1 MSLCLYVSMLYVSVS
16 LCLYVSVS
24 LCLYVFVSVY
34 LFVCLLFVCWSHF
47 CLFFLS
53 LVPEYEVISPF
64 QADDAGQFI
73 THELHK
79 RSRTKRSTSQP
90 DSWFYKM
97 DAFGFSL
104 HLNVT
109 KAKHLLA
116 PGSIVETTHENGSKS
131 YTSLPKNTFYSGHVV
146 SHPGSVAAISNQGGL
161 VSNNVRGLLQILSSY
176 GALLAKLP
184 ASVSGQTTLFQLV
197 SRYQSVL

>member
-1 MSLCLYVSMLYVSVS
+1 MSLCYMSLCLFVSMS
-16 LCLYVSVS
+16 LCLCLSMS
-24 LCLYVFVSVY
+24 LCLR
-34 LFVCLLFVCWSHF
+34 VCLSFRLPAF
-47 CLFFLS
+47 CLPAFFLP
-53 LVPEYEVISPF
+53 LVPEYEVTSPF

>member
-1 MSLCLYVSMLYVSVS
+1 MPIVLL
-16 LCLYVSVS
+16 
-24 LCLYVFVSVY
+24 
-34 LFVCLLFVCWSHF
+34 VCIIFA
-47 CLFFLS
+47 FFFFPS
-53 LVPEYEVISPF
+53 VPEYDVISPF

-79 RSRTKRSTSQP
+79 RSRTKRSISQP

-131 YTSLPKNTFYSGHVV
+131 YATLPKNTFYSGQVV
-146 SHPGSVAAISNQGGL
+146 SHPGSVVAVSNQGGL
-161 VSNNVRGLLQILSSY
+161 VSDNVNGLQQILSSY
-176 GALLAKLP
+176 RVQLNFLP
-184 ASVSGQTTLFQLV
+184 SIDWWKIIGFQ
-197 SRYQSVL
+197 